1 MKQHLFLPLFLAL
14 PLLAQAVQAPVE
26 APTQAASQASAQ
38 ANPAPSVSWVDAHPE
53 NHAHRNCIFCKIIA
67 DKAPSKK
74 VFEDDRVL
82 AFWDIKPRAKVHL
95 LVIPKQHISSL
106 TDLEQLPVETRS
118 ALLTACAKVAR
129 EAGIAGSGFRIIVNT
144 GKDANQ
150 SVFHLHFHVVGG
162 ETLPEDAVR
171 MKVSEEKTKS

>member
-1 MKQHLFLPLFLAL
+1 MKPRFLLSFFLAL
-14 PLLAQAVQAPVE
+14 PLLAQGVQAP
-26 APTQAASQASAQ
+26 SQAP
-38 ANPAPSVSWVDAHPE
+38 PAAAVAWVDAHPE
-53 NHAHRNCIFCKIIA
+53 YHANPHCIFCKIIA

-95 LVIPKQHISSL
+95 LVIPKQHVSSL
-106 TDLEQLPVETRS
+106 IELEQLPMETRS

-144 GKDANQ
+144 GKDASQ

-162 ETLPEDAVR
+162 EALPEDAVR
-171 MKVSEEKTKS
+171 VKATAPAKS

>member
-1 MKQHLFLPLFLAL
+1 MRPRILLPLFLAL
-14 PLLAQAVQAPVE
+14 PLLAQGAQ
-26 APTQAASQASAQ
+26 APTQTQSQAPSQAPAQAAVQTTTAASVA
-38 ANPAPSVSWVDAHPE
+38 WVDEHPE
-53 NHAHRNCIFCKIIA
+53 YHSNPSCIFCKIIA

-82 AFWDIKPRAKVHL
+82 AFWDIKPRAKVHM
-95 LVIPKQHISSL
+95 LVIPKQHVSNL
-106 TDLEQLPVETRS
+106 TELEQLPMETRS

-129 EAGIAGSGFRIIVNT
+129 EAGIAASGFRIIVNT
-144 GKDANQ
+144 GKDASQ

-171 MKVSEEKTKS
+171 VKPKS

>member
-1 MKQHLFLPLFLAL
+1 MTPVLLLPFFLAL
-14 PLLAQAVQAPVE
+14 PLLAQGVQAP
-26 APTQAASQASAQ
+26 PQ
-38 ANPAPSVSWVDAHPE
+38 PSVAAAPVPSWVDAHPE
-53 NHAHRNCIFCKIIA
+53 YRAHPDCIFCKIIA

-95 LVIPKQHISSL
+95 LVIPKQHVSNL
-106 TDLEQLPVETRS
+106 TELEQLPMETRS

-129 EAGIAGSGFRIIVNT
+129 EAGIAASGFRIIVNT
-144 GKDANQ
+144 GKDASQ

-162 ETLPEDAVR
+162 EPLPADAVR
-171 MKVSEEKTKS
+171 VKPKS